1 MKAYAYLRVSGRAQV
16 SGDGFPRQQKS
27 IQDYAQR
34 QEISLVGVFREK
46 GVSGTK
52 ESMDRPAWRELMAK
66 LHADGVRAV
75 IIEKLDRLARD
86 LMVQESVI
94 ADLRKYGFELISV
107 HEPDLMASDPTRV
120 LLRQMMGAL
129 AQYDKSQIV
138 VRLRGARLRKRA
150 QTGHCEGR
158 KPYGYR
164 EGEPQIL
171 ERMRQLRVEG
181 LGYGAIAEQMNAEGL
196 PTRTRGRWHPQ
207 AVHRILNRNQTTKHA

>member
-1 MKAYAYLRVSGRAQV
+1 MKKAFAYLRVSGKGQIA
-16 SGDGFPRQQKS
+16 GDGFPRQLKS
-27 IQDYAQR
+27 IKEYAAAHQLR
-34 QEISLVGVFREK
+34 MVEVFEERGVT
-46 GVSGTK
+46 GTK
-52 ESMDRPAWRELMAK
+52 ETMDRPAWRDLMAK
-66 LHADGVRAV
+66 LHADGVHTV

-86 LMVQESVI
+86 LIVQESVL

-120 LLRQMMGAL
+120 LLRQMLGAL

-150 QTGHCEGR
+150 QTGRCEGR

-164 EGEPQIL
+164 DGEQQIL
-171 ERMRQLRVEG
+171 EHMRELRAQG
-181 LGYGAIAEQMNAEGL
+181 LAYGVIAERMNTEGV

-207 AVHRILNRNQTTKHA
+207 MVHRILQRDPA

>member
-34 QEISLVGVFREK
+34 QEISLVGVSREK

-66 LHADGVRAV
+66 LHADGVRTV
-75 IIEKLDRLARD
+75 IVEKLDRLARD
-86 LMVQESVI
+86 LIVQESVI
-94 ADLRKYGFELISV
+94 ADLKKYGFELISV

-120 LLRQMMGAL
+120 LLRQMTGAL

-138 VRLRGARLRKRA
+138 SRLRGARMRKKA
-150 QTGHCEGR
+150 QTGR
-158 KPYGYR
+158 KPYGHF
-164 EGEPQIL
+164 EGEPQVIQ
-171 ERMRQLRVEG
+171 RMRELRAQGWG
-181 LGYGAIAEQMNAEGL
+181 LIAL
-196 PTRTRGRWHPQ
+196 
-207 AVHRILNRNQTTKHA
+207 LSD